1 MKHPI
6 KYTVICLTSILFAS
20 LASAEV
26 LKSDEHNYGITVPE
40 GWTVDFQN
48 SAGFTIHSPD
58 KKKNVVLLIRKGA
71 TKLDPASMS
80 QFEQG
85 MSQAGAQTVLSTNL
99 TLDGIPAHETVQ
111 TIGTAAFATSVVI
124 LMSVADGK
132 YYHLQGMHF
141 GGDVTRDSDIQ
152 EAFAS
157 FHFLQPPKPSVSS
170 RFGSPGMMLAV
181 AGVIIVGL
189 LFWVVWKRAAS

>member
-1 MKHPI
+1 
-6 KYTVICLTSILFAS
+6 LILFAS

-26 LKSDEHNYGITVPE
+26 LKSDEYNYAITVPE

-48 SAGFTIHSPD
+48 SAGFTIYSPD
-58 KKKNVVLLIRKGA
+58 KKKTVALLIRKGV

-85 MSQAGAQTVLSTNL
+85 MSQAGAQTVSSTNL
-99 TLDGIPAHETVQ
+99 TLDGVPAYETVQ
-111 TIGTAAFATSVVI
+111 FIGKAPFASSLVI
-124 LMSVADGK
+124 LMTVADDK
-132 YYHLQGMHF
+132 YYHLQGMHS
-141 GGDVTRDSDIQ
+141 GGDVTHDSDIQ

-170 RFGSPGMMLAV
+170 RFGSGLILAV
-181 AGVIIVGL
+181 AGVTIVGL
-189 LFWVVWKRAAS
+189 LFWVVRKRAAS